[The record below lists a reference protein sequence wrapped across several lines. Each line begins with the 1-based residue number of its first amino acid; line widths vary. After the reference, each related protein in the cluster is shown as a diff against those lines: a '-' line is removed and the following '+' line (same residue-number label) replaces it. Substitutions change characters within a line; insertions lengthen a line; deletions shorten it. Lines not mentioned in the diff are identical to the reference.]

1 MEYKGLERKGK
12 GSIRVGNDYGAGEQ
26 RKSSVR
32 ANTVTKSI
40 LLFLLGLCNSHC
52 TLASNMTIS

>member
-26 RKSSVR
+26 RKGSVR
-32 ANTVTKSI
+32 AKYSHKI
-40 LLFLLGLCNSHC
+40 NSFVS
-52 TLASNMTIS
+52 TGTM